1 MSYYGNNYPEI
12 DEVVFVTISSFTD
25 HGIYCTLVEY
35 DNKEGFLANT
45 ELDKKIYYERKKYFN
60 FKKIYPMIV
69 MDINFDKG
77 YIDLSHKRIKSDE
90 RDKYI
95 KYFEYIS
102 KMYRLTEEFSKIS
115 KLAVTDLLPLT
126 MWNFMKKDDIENSQ
140 KKFRAIL
147 QKPDEFIEKAKEI
160 YPSESSDFLDNLASR
175 ISSTTLTI
183 HQQFDLIVYC
193 ENAIDEIKKILDFP
207 ELKKN
212 IKIEYVNSPTY
223 RFVVECKFE
232 DDRNDLIDKYI
243 EIHKQKIHNKECQH
257 CDLVKLGN
265 DLFVDDINKYI
276 ELLKEKIKGKNIHF
290 EIGDKLLIKEREM
303 TIKYLPKSEVIEK
316 KKDKIYLNKED
327 YKKNEEEDYKEDDYK
342 EDE

>member
-12 DEVVFVTISSFTD
+12 DEVVFVTISSFSE
-25 HGIYCTLVEY
+25 HGIYCNLIEY

-60 FKKIYPMIV
+60 FKKVYPVLV

-95 KYFEYIS
+95 KYFDYVS

-126 MWNFMKKDDIENSQ
+126 MWNFMKKDEIENSQ
-140 KKFRAIL
+140 KKFKAIL

-160 YPSESSDFLDNLASR
+160 YPSESNDFLDNLTSR

-193 ENAIDEIKKILDFP
+193 ENAIQEIKNILDFP
-207 ELKKN
+207 ELESH
-212 IKIEYVNSPTY
+212 IKIEYINSPTY
-223 RFVVECKFE
+223 RLVVECKFE

-243 EIHKQKIHNKECQH
+243 EIHKQKIHNKERQH

-290 EIGDKLLIKEREM
+290 ELGDKFLIKEREI
-303 TIKYLPKSEVIEK
+303 TIKYLPKTEIVEK
-316 KKDKIYLNKED
+316 KKSKTERRKEKED
-327 YKKNEEEDYKEDDYK
+327 DEEYEDDDEEEEDE
-342 EDE
+342 